1 MAQINDLIVTGAARF
16 VQNVNVNGTIITPGS
31 DSYGIRPATT
41 NYGFVGTDAYY
52 FFNSYV
58 TKTYTSQILPKNG
71 SDISVSGDLLSV
83 GGYYSLG
90 NSSNKWNKIYGT
102 CTSASTTAGNN
113 MAAGTGWTE
122 IIGGK
127 RHIYLKANTNS
138 IAVSGNYGNLKYA
151 QCTITFPSSLGFDL
165 SKNGMCVG
173 IVPYVGSG
181 LNFCCPDN
189 ITNTSVRFYL
199 ACALSETAKTYT
211 IMVHLVCDY

>member
-1 MAQINDLIVTGAARF
+1 MAQVNDLIVTGAARF
-16 VQNVNVNGTIITPGS
+16 VQNVNVNGTIITPGN
-31 DSYGIRPATT
+31 DNYGIRPAES
-41 NYGFVGTDAYY
+41 NYGFVGTSSYY
-52 FFNSYV
+52 YYYGYITKLNVQYLKGKSDSYIYVQNSL
-58 TKTYTSQILPKNG
+58 LPDGNIDIGSKN
-71 SDISVSGDLLSV
+71 SKF
-83 GGYYSLG
+83 
-90 NSSNKWNKIYGT
+90 SSIYGT
-102 CTSASTTAGNN
+102 CASASTTADNK
-113 MAAGTGWTE
+113 MKAGTGWTE

-127 RHIYLKANTNS
+127 RHVYLKADTNS
-138 IAVSGNYGNLKYA
+138 IPVSSTYGNLKYA